1 MFDPHPQ
8 CAGVAVPSSA
18 LRNILRAR
26 QSHFE
31 KKSANID
38 PPSRKSLQRIGN
50 TWKDEWLMSS
60 RGVSREQKAARDS
73 LQNPFQGL
81 SHSTSMRKSK
91 GRDVLSNFLRNARGS
106 ARACVEFAARR
117 VPSQATVSAPDVDV
131 VRDVGDLQRTRQ
143 PPLPRLQ
150 HPPPHTQTPLH
161 NIIAVIIAS
170 ENLVNEDDRVV
181 HCFTLTLE
189 VCICQSLRVYRIHAD

>member
-18 LRNILRAR
+18 LHNILRAR

-91 GRDVLSNFLRNARGS
+91 CLGNFFFFLRGRDVLWNVFCLLGFIS
-106 ARACVEFAARR
+106 ATFPCCA
-117 VPSQATVSAPDVDV
+117 
-131 VRDVGDLQRTRQ
+131 
-143 PPLPRLQ
+143 
-150 HPPPHTQTPLH
+150 HTQKEESIKLSLPPFPS
-161 NIIAVIIAS
+161 S
-170 ENLVNEDDRVV
+170 ECDGFINCLVFLAF
-181 HCFTLTLE
+181 H
-189 VCICQSLRVYRIHAD
+189 